1 MSGGLEVLPVV
12 GIPELRPEDDLA
24 RAIATAAAWMSD
36 GDIVVVTSKAVS
48 KVEGRLIRVAGD
60 AAERE
65 RARRRAIDA
74 ETVRVVAQRGRTRI
88 VQTRHGFVMAA
99 AGVDTSN
106 VRQDEIAL
114 LPVDADDSARR
125 LRAGLKEA
133 LGVDVGVVISDTA
146 GRPWRNGVVDFAIG
160 VAGLSALQDLR
171 GVLDGYG
178 NRLVVTEIAVADELA
193 AAADLVKGKLDGVPV
208 AVVRGLSTVDDSR
221 GVMPLVRDAAE
232 DMFWMGTAE
241 AIEHGRNAAF
251 AAAPSSLHADAV
263 RVLEAYHDD
272 DPGQQAIRHALL
284 AFLAA
289 RPDALRRDCAAGH
302 LTASA
307 VVVDPAARRVLLTL
321 HPRVGRWLQLGGHCE
336 DDESLAA
343 AALREATEES
353 GIAGLVLDPVPLC
366 LSVHPVTCSLGIPT
380 RHLDVQFL
388 TVAPAGALEV
398 RSTESLA
405 LQWFGY
411 DGLPDDTDEIAEQL
425 RRATRRLAGTS

>member
-12 GIPELRPEDDLA
+12 GIPELRPDDDLA

-106 VRQDEIAL
+106 VRHDEIAL

>member
-272 DPGQQAIRHALL
+272 DPGHSLQP
-284 AFLAA
+284 A
-289 RPDALRRDCAAGH
+289 RMRCAG
-302 LTASA
+302 T
-307 VVVDPAARRVLLTL
+307 ARR
-321 HPRVGRWLQLGGHCE
+321 
-336 DDESLAA
+336 
-343 AALREATEES
+343 
-353 GIAGLVLDPVPLC
+353 
-366 LSVHPVTCSLGIPT
+366 
-380 RHLDVQFL
+380 
-388 TVAPAGALEV
+388 
-398 RSTESLA
+398 
-405 LQWFGY
+405 
-411 DGLPDDTDEIAEQL
+411 
-425 RRATRRLAGTS
+425 GT